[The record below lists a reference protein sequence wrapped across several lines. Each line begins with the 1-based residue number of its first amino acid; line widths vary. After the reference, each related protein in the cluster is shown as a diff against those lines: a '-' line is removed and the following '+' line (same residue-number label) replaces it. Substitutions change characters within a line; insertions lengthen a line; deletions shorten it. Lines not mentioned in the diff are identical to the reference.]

1 MKVTP
6 LTVTRRSLARV
17 LAISATVPI
26 AGSAQD
32 RLESAAAP
40 GVGSANG
47 VASANDVALNA
58 AREEFRTLGAIKI
71 PRSLE
76 PATRFE
82 A

>member
-40 GVGSANG
+40 GVASANG
-47 VASANDVALNA
+47 VALNA
-58 AREEFRTLGAIKI
+58 AREEFRTAGRALGAIKI

>member
-47 VASANDVALNA
+47 VALNA
-58 AREEFRTLGAIKI
+58 AREEFRTAGRALGAIKI